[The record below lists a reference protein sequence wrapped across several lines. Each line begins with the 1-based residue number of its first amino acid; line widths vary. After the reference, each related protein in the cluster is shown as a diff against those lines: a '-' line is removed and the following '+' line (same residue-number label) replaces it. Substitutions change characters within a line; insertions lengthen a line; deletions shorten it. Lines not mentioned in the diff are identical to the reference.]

1 MIAQYVNYLTTLK
14 GYSYNTA
21 KAYGKDLHDFAR
33 WAKNNL
39 TVARWSTIT
48 RDDIDRYISYLVASG
63 LKPATTNRRLSAIA
77 GIYGYF
83 QREGKAIEN
92 PCQYESRRK
101 IGERVPNTIAKED
114 LQRAYEHAHG
124 AIKIILGLL
133 MSTGMRIQELLDLQW
148 NDIDFKSSAI
158 RVNGKGNKQRI
169 IYSTP
174 QALETLQIAS
184 QYNRPT
190 DLIFPLTQR
199 ETRRMVW
206 ESLKPYSRARQL
218 SPHAIR
224 HTFATNMAAHGVNC
238 STLAQIL
245 GHNDLNTTQQYIDL
259 GQMQAQKACQQYTLL
274 V

>member
-14 GYSYNTA
+14 GYSPNTA

-33 WAKNNL
+33 WAHNNL
-39 TVARWSTIT
+39 TGARWSTIT
-48 RDDIDRYISYLVASG
+48 RDDIDRYISDLVASG
-63 LKPATTNRRLSAIA
+63 LKPATTNRRLAAIA

-83 QREGKAIEN
+83 KREGKDIEN

-101 IGERVPNTIAKED
+101 IGDRVPNIIPKEE
-114 LQRAYEHAHG
+114 LQQAYEHSAG
-124 AIKIILGLL
+124 AVKIILGLL
-133 MSTGMRIQELLDLQW
+133 MTTGMRIQELLDLEWQ
-148 NDIDFKSSAI
+148 DIDFKSSAI

-169 IYSTP
+169 VYSTP
-174 QALETLQIAS
+174 QALQTLQEAS

-206 ESLKPYSRARQL
+206 EALKPYSKARQL

-259 GQMQAQKACQQYTLL
+259 GQMQAQQACLRYALL
-274 V
+274 G